1 MRRGHLILI
10 LGFVVTAMLGYWL
23 AGTAVPVQTARKA
36 DPEAQAGPRRT
47 MITDESTPK
56 FRRGERLPA
65 SRRDD
70 AAADVGALQ
79 GQRSV
84 VF

>member
-1 MRRGHLILI
+1 MRSRWPII
-10 LGFVVTAMLGYWL
+10 VVFVALAGWIGYWL
-23 AGTAVPVQTARKA
+23 AGTAVPLQAARKA
-36 DPEAQAGPRRT
+36 LPRSEEGPKR
-47 MITDESTPK
+47 MVIADEPAPK

-70 AAADVGALQ
+70 AAAEVGALP
-79 GQRSV
+79 GQRIV